1 MTSKLTRLRLADMY
15 SGLLNVAKPR
25 GITSHDVVAHIRRL
39 TDEQRVGH
47 AGTLD
52 PLARGVLVICLGQA
66 TRLSEYIATGR
77 KTYLA
82 TLRLGE
88 ETDTCD
94 AEGRVIA
101 THPWQGVLRADLEQA
116 LLPFSGV
123 IQQVPPMFSAV
134 KHNGKSLYKLA
145 RKGIIIEREAR
156 EVTIDQIEIVAWEP
170 PSAVLRITCSGGTYI
185 RALAHDLG
193 QALQVGAYLAD
204 LVRERSGDLTI
215 ETAVPLDELEA
226 VGSEGWH
233 PYLLPMQAGLSHLPG
248 VSVDREQEFEIR
260 MGRLVALPAIA
271 LTPLL
276 YATNQNDALFAIL
289 QPTPG
294 GMWQPHKVLDVC

>member
-1 MTSKLTRLRLADMY
+1 MF

-25 GITSHDVVAHIRRL
+25 GLTSHDVVAHIRRL

-52 PLARGVLVICLGQA
+52 PLARGVLVVCLGQA

-101 THPWQGVLRADLEQA
+101 TCPWQGVQRADLEQA
-116 LLPFSGV
+116 LLPFSGT
-123 IQQVPPMFSAV
+123 IHQVPPMFSAV
-134 KHNGKSLYKLA
+134 KHNGKALYKLA

-156 EVTIDQIEIVAWEP
+156 EVTIDRVEIVSWVP
-170 PSAVLRITCSGGTYI
+170 PSAELRITCSGGTYI
-185 RALAHDLG
+185 RALAHDVG
-193 QALQVGAYLAD
+193 QSLQVGAYLAD
-204 LVRERSGDLTI
+204 LVRERSGDLTM

-226 VGSEGWH
+226 AGNEGWQR
-233 PYLLPMQAGLSHLPG
+233 YLLPMQAGLGHLTG
-248 VSVDREQEFEIR
+248 VSVDQEQELEIR
-260 MGRLVALPAIA
+260 QGRLVALPAMA
-271 LTPLL
+271 PTPLL
-276 YATNQNDALFAIL
+276 YVTNQSGALFAIL
-289 QPTPG
+289 QPTAS
-294 GMWQPHKVLDVC
+294 GMWQPHKVLDV